1 MLTVRDLA
9 KQYPLN
15 GRPRT
20 LFRDLSF
27 DLPPGERL
35 ALIGRNG
42 QGKSTL
48 IKLLGGVIEPS
59 AGSIRWNMSCSWPL
73 GFGGGFQGGMTGVD
87 NIRFIARVYRR
98 SITGLID
105 QVDKFAELGD
115 ALMMPLKHYS
125 TGMRARLAF
134 GLSIAIEFDCYLI
147 DEITAVG
154 DASFTQR
161 CEEELFGKRAQRA
174 FVIATHDLDFM
185 RTHCTRAV
193 VIDNGRA
200 KVFDNVDLA
209 IEVYTAVWE
218 EHHAPSVL
226 IERAAPIHG

>member
-27 DLPPGERL
+27 DL
-35 ALIGRNG
+35 
-42 QGKSTL
+42 
-48 IKLLGGVIEPS
+48 KLLGGVIEPS